1 MTEPRFSIITINY
14 NDQLGLQKTIES
26 VISQTYTGIEFIVVD
41 GDSSDGSKGIIDQYS
56 SQINKWVSEKDKGI
70 YHAMNKGIKM
80 ATGDYLLFL
89 NSGDSLID
97 LEVVTAVSNSMTDNK
112 DLYYG
117 DIYFKREDKTTKETF
132 PENLTFDFFYY
143 NNLSHQATFIKRTL
157 FDDLFLYNES
167 YKIAADWEF
176 FIYAIC
182 KANASYRHLPIYITL
197 YDGTGI
203 SSNEKN
209 KEIITKE
216 REMTIDKYFPAFK
229 DDYDKISILRQ
240 RRFKQFLSIKENRTA
255 WEILKILMK
264 IILLF
269 IPSKKQND

>member
-1 MTEPRFSIITINY
+1 MTEPRISIITINY

-56 SQINKWVSEKDKGI
+56 SQITKWVSKKDKGI

-97 LEVVTAVSNSMTDNK
+97 LEVVKTVSNEMTDNK

-117 DIYFKREDKTTKETF
+117 DIYFKRKDKTTKETF
-132 PENLTFDFFYY
+132 PETLTFDFFYY

-182 KANASYRHLPIYITL
+182 KANVSYRHLPIYITL

-209 KEIITKE
+209 KEIITNE
-216 REMTIDKYFPAFK
+216 REMTINKYFPAFK
-229 DDYDKISILRQ
+229 DDYALIS
-240 RRFKQFLSIKENRTA
+240 QFREKRMKHLLTIKNNPIA
-255 WEILKILMK
+255 WRILKSFMSV
-264 IILLF
+264 LLVF
-269 IPSKKQND
+269 IPKDDLK

>member
-14 NDQLGLQKTIES
+14 NDKLGLQKTIES
-26 VISQTYTGIEFIVVD
+26 VINQTYTGIEFIVVD
-41 GDSSDGSKGIIDQYS
+41 GGSSDGSKAVIEENSKNITQ
-56 SQINKWVSEKDKGI
+56 WVSEKDKGI

-97 LEVVTAVSNSMTDNK
+97 HEVVATASNEMKDNK

-117 DIYFKREDKTTKETF
+117 DIYFKRKDQTTKETF
-132 PENLTFDFFYY
+132 PETLTFDFFYY

-182 KANASYRHLPIYITL
+182 KANVSYRHLPIYITL

-216 REMTIDKYFPAFK
+216 REMTINKYFPAFK
-229 DDYDKISILRQ
+229 DDYALISLFREKRMRHFLRIKNNPIAWRILKSFMSIL
-240 RRFKQFLSIKENRTA
+240 LV
-255 WEILKILMK
+255 
-264 IILLF
+264 F
-269 IPSKKQND
+269 IPKSDLK

>member
-14 NDQLGLQKTIES
+14 NDKLGLQKTIES
-26 VISQTYTGIEFIVVD
+26 VINQTYTGIEFIVVD
-41 GDSSDGSKGIIDQYS
+41 GDSSDGSKEVIEEYS
-56 SQINKWVSEKDKGI
+56 TNVTQWVSEKDNGI

-89 NSGDSLID
+89 NSGDILID
-97 LEVVTAVSNSMTDNK
+97 NEVVKTVSNEMKDNK

-117 DIYFKREDKTTKETF
+117 DIHFKRKDKTTKETF
-132 PENLTFDFFYY
+132 PQKLTFDFFYY

-176 FIYAIC
+176 FIFAIC
-182 KANASYRHLPIYITL
+182 KANVSYRHLPIYITL

-216 REMTIDKYFPAFK
+216 REMTINKYFPAFK
-229 DDYDKISILRQ
+229 DDYALISLFREKRMRHFLTIKNNPIAWRILKSFMSIL
-240 RRFKQFLSIKENRTA
+240 LV
-255 WEILKILMK
+255 
-264 IILLF
+264 F
-269 IPSKKQND
+269 IPKSDLK

>member
-56 SQINKWVSEKDKGI
+56 SQITKWVSEIDKGI

-97 LEVVTAVSNSMTDNK
+97 LEVVKTVSNEMTDNK

-117 DIYFKREDKTTKETF
+117 DIYFKRKDKTTKETF

-182 KANASYRHLPIYITL
+182 KANVSYRHLPIYITL

>member
-1 MTEPRFSIITINY
+1 MTEPRISIITINY

-26 VISQTYTGIEFIVVD
+26 VISQTYTAIEFIVVD
-41 GDSSDGSKGIIDQYS
+41 GDSSDGSKGIINQYS
-56 SQINKWVSEKDKGI
+56 SQITKWVSEKDKGI

-117 DIYFKREDKTTKETF
+117 DIYFKRKDKTTKETF
-132 PENLTFDFFYY
+132 PETLTFDFFYY

-182 KANASYRHLPIYITL
+182 KANVSYRHLPIYITL

>member
-14 NDQLGLQKTIES
+14 NDQLGLKKTIQS

-41 GDSSDGSKGIIDQYS
+41 GDSSDGSKGIIDHYS
-56 SQINKWVSEKDKGI
+56 SHITKWVSEKDKGI

-97 LEVVTAVSNSMTDNK
+97 LEVVKTVSNEMTDNK

-117 DIYFKREDKTTKETF
+117 DIYFKHEDKTTKETF
-132 PENLTFDFFYY
+132 PETLTFDFFYY
-143 NNLSHQATFIKRTL
+143 NNLPHQATFIKRTL

-182 KANASYRHLPIYITL
+182 KANVSYRHLPIYVTL

-203 SSNEKN
+203 SSNERN

-229 DDYDKISILRQ
+229 DDYDRISIFRQ
-240 RRFKQFLSIKENRTA
+240 RRFKQFLSIRENRTA

-269 IPSKKQND
+269 IPAKKQND